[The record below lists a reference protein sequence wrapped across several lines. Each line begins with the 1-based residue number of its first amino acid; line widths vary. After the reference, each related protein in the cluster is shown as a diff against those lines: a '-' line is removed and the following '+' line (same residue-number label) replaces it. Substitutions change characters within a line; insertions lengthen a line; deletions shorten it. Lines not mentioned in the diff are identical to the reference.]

1 MGKEKRIVQSIDHH
15 FSSLFKDVSKLEAMY
30 QCFSDSLEQY
40 KDRKKSTIEDQ
51 FNKDEKELKVKYT
64 RQIEELKYQH
74 ISDTKREK
82 ASFKDSIDEINHN
95 FKKTEKELHETL
107 SKETAKIEKNA
118 ETKKQS
124 LEKKF
129 LEEMAEIKN
138 NLVRI
143 EQEHTAEWLSWD
155 DPFWKDFEPIK
166 NMQDTPLT
174 RFGELN
180 IKGKTE
186 PLNIPALLRIITSK
200 NVLINASGNQKD
212 AALEALRV
220 IMLRLLVT
228 IPPGKLNFVL
238 IDPVGLGS
246 NMAGFMHL
254 PEGLVG
260 KKIWTEPNHIE
271 RQLADLST
279 HMETIIQKYLRNDY
293 VNMEEYNEKAGEVAE
308 PYRLLVV
315 ANFPANFTESAAQ
328 RLVSIASNGPRTGV
342 YVLVMRDTEQKLP
355 YNFRIEELE
364 RLSTIVDH
372 DGTRFIWK
380 DADYED
386 HKLIFDELPSVKLVE
401 RLLKRIGEESI
412 LACHVEVPFKLA
424 LDEAGK
430 WWSHESD
437 EGLSVPIGRSG
448 ARDLQHFSVGKGT
461 LQHVLVA
468 GKTGSGKSNLLHVI
482 IMTLCINYSP
492 NEIELYLI
500 DFKKGIEFKTY
511 AEENLPHARVI
522 AIQSEREFGLSVL
535 QGLDSELQRRGD
547 IFRDAGV
554 QKMEGFR
561 QKNKKMVMPRIVLL
575 VDEFQEFFTEDDA
588 IASHASLLLDR
599 LVRQGRAFGIHIIL
613 ASQALAG
620 TYTISRS
627 TTDQM
632 AIRIAL
638 QCTDTDSRLILGEDN
653 PNARLLSRP
662 GEAYY
667 NDANGL
673 IEGNSLFQVFFLSDE
688 ERERYLKDFHIL
700 DPTGKFFKERRA
712 VVFEGNAPSGIEG
725 NMTLQHL
732 LSTAGSPERRP
743 KLLAWLGEPIA
754 MKPHVCATFQRQS
767 RSSLIIVGQNE
778 ESAVAMLITSLISL
792 AAQRLPDDI
801 EFHVLDLSKA
811 GAPWNGII
819 NSLPQIF
826 PHPIFLYKKRHINE
840 AIEQLFEVVK
850 EREEVMDDGNGRD
863 IFLCIVGVHR
873 APSLRSSDGYTYP
886 EATEKLFHILTNGPD
901 YGVHTICWGDTCKNI
916 ERALS
921 RNISEFDLR
930 VALQMS
936 ITDSNEVID
945 SPDANKL
952 GRYRALLYDE
962 EKVGNLEKFRPYA
975 LPTHEWLEFVGKEL
989 SESKTI
995 VID

>member
-1 MGKEKRIVQSIDHH
+1 MSLQKKIIQAIEQHCALLSKGFGEIGILHQA
-15 FSSLFKDVSKLEAMY
+15 FSESLRE
-30 QCFSDSLEQY
+30 Y
-40 KDRKKSTIEDQ
+40 KDQKKSTIKDQ
-51 FNKDEKELKVKYT
+51 FHKDEKGLKVKYT

-74 ISDTKREK
+74 IADTKKEK
-82 ASFKDSIDEINHN
+82 ASFENSMEEIHRN
-95 FKKTEKELHETL
+95 FKKTERELQEIF

-118 ETKKQS
+118 ERKKKG
-124 LEKKF
+124 LEKQF
-129 LEEMAEIKN
+129 LEEITEIKN
-138 NLVRI
+138 NLVKI
-143 EQEHTAEWLSWD
+143 EQEHMAEWLSWD
-155 DPFWKDFEPIK
+155 DLFGEDFQPIK
-166 NMQDTPLT
+166 NMEDPPLT
-174 RFGELN
+174 RFGELK
-180 IKGKTE
+180 ITGKKTHV
-186 PLNIPALLRIITSK
+186 NVPALLRIITSK
-200 NVLINASGNQKD
+200 NAMINAAGNHKD

-220 IMLRLLVT
+220 MMLRLLVT

-254 PEGLVG
+254 PERLVG

-342 YVLVMRDTEQKLP
+342 YVLVMRDTEQNLP

-380 DADYED
+380 DGDYEN
-386 HKLIFDELPSVKLVE
+386 HELVFDELPSVKLVE

-412 LACHVEVPFKLA
+412 LASHVEVPFKLA
-424 LDEAGK
+424 LGEVGK

-448 ARDLQHFSVGKGT
+448 ARDFQHFSVGKGT
-461 LQHVLVA
+461 LQHVLIA

-482 IMTLCINYSP
+482 IMTLCMNYSP

-522 AIQSEREFGLSVL
+522 AIQSEREFGLSIL

-554 QKMEGFR
+554 QKMEEFR

-638 QCTDTDSRLILGEDN
+638 QCTDTDSRLILGDDN

-700 DPTGKFFKERRA
+700 DPAEKFFKERRA
-712 VVFEGNAPSGIEG
+712 VVFEGNAPSDIEG
-725 NMTLQHL
+725 NMTLQNL
-732 LSTAGSPERRP
+732 LSAADSSERRP

-778 ESAVAMLITSLISL
+778 ESAASMLITSLVSL
-792 AAQRLPDDI
+792 SAQRLPDDI

-811 GAPWNGII
+811 DAPWNGII

-850 EREEVMDDGNGRD
+850 RREEVMDDGNGRD

-873 APSLRSSDGYTYP
+873 AQSLRSSDGYTYP

-945 SPDANKL
+945 SLDANKL

-962 EKVGNLEKFRPYA
+962 DKVGNLAKFRPYA
-975 LPTHEWLEFVGKEL
+975 LPSNEWLECVGTKL
-989 SESKTI
+989 RNR
-995 VID
+995 